1 MSKII
6 ISEFAD
12 CEEEVAFIR
21 DYVANANDEIDILRE
36 ALEEEA
42 KDSRELLRDI
52 LKDITSDNMLSP
64 DVFDR
69 LVSEVKR
76 YE

>member
-1 MSKII
+1 MNNKFDGTLS
-6 ISEFAD
+6 S
-12 CEEEVAFIR
+12 VAR
-21 DYVANANDEIDILRE
+21 SQAVERLRTNE